1 VDDLQTRIEQAT
13 KNRDALAAELQR
25 IQTLHLKWQ
34 GVVEYLISLQAQAE
48 QEDVGKKPIPLTA
61 LGVDA

>member
-1 VDDLQTRIEQAT
+1 MDDLQTRIEQAA

-34 GVVEYLISLQAQAE
+34 GVVEYLTSLSAQAE
-48 QEDVGKKPIPLTA
+48 QEAGSKPIPLA
-61 LGVDA
+61 ERGGGE